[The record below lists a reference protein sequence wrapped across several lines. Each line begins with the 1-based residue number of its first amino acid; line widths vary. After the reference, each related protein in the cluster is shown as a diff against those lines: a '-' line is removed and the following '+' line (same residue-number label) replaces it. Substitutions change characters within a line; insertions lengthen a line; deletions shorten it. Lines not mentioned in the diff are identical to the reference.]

1 MAIGDIIVGIDIG
14 TSKVSLVIGEVNNF
28 NQIEVICTKCCRCN
42 GIKKTKIIDED
53 EIGGA
58 ISRLIKEAETEN
70 ELTINSAYLS
80 IPGKYVTI
88 VQNSILKEAKDKYAG
103 ISTKDVYTALSQV
116 KDIDIPDTF
125 NLHLD
130 ITKVRGLEAN
140 YQWSEEDEK
149 KYGRDAG
156 YYKYEGDWS
165 FDIPVTVDDSQTEVL
180 ELNDTNDAGIGLKS
194 VIRTPYELTVNELY
208 KEGSNSDCFMVALDA
223 NGNTLPYNESTGN
236 CNNFAIQ
243 DRDISTVDI
252 YFLDYVQ
259 YMDELKGQQNF
270 DNPTKEDGQ
279 KWKKLLEENAK
290 YHKTLHFD
298 NDNVKN

>member
-1 MAIGDIIVGIDIG
+1 MADKIIENNQ
-14 TSKVSLVIGEVNNF
+14 VSMMGKIVAGFTFSHQVFGEVFYMTELLVKRLSDSEYRIPVMVSERLVDVTQDYIGEYVEIHGQFRSYNRHEEKHNRLVLSVF
-28 NQIEVICTKCCRCN
+28 SRELKFEECFRPHWYILSCRQYSHHNDSCSP
-42 GIKKTKIIDED
+42 GQASDD
-53 EIGGA
+53 
-58 ISRLIKEAETEN
+58 
-70 ELTINSAYLS
+70 AY
-80 IPGKYVTI
+80 
-88 VQNSILKEAKDKYAG
+88 A
-103 ISTKDVYTALSQV
+103 
-116 KDIDIPDTF
+116 
-125 NLHLD
+125 
-130 ITKVRGLEAN
+130 
-140 YQWSEEDEK
+140 
-149 KYGRDAG
+149 
-156 YYKYEGDWS
+156 
-165 FDIPVTVDDSQTEVL
+165 VDDSQTEVL